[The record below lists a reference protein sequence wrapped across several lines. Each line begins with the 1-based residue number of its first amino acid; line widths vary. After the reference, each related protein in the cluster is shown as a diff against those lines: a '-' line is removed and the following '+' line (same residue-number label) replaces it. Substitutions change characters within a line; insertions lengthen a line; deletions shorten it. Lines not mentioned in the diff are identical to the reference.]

1 MKKYEK
7 IFLEICVF
15 EEEDDVVRTSFSNGN
30 DFGDDIF
37 SEA

>member
-15 EEEDDVVRTSFSNGN
+15 EEEDVVRTSFSNGN

>member
-15 EEEDDVVRTSFSNGN
+15 EEDVVRTSFSNGN